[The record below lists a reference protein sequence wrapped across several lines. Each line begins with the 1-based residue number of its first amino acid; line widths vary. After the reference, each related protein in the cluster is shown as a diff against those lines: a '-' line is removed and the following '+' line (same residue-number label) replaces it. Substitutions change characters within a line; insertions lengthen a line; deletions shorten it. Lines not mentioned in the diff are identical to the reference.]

1 MELLPPYPFYAA
13 TTAITHGER
22 VSSLCPF
29 VLFCSGGATSLVPS
43 PLITFGYPG
52 YVNSVWVWGG
62 FLVRRWN
69 LQDKAG
75 AVPILQFIWHI
86 RPFRFGSALRV
97 VLVNNY
103 LASLYLSI
111 THNKCLFCGIPPFLF
126 VLLHHDRNASF
137 TRRNTFT
144 TTSSILGAFLQYVV
158 YAEAE

>member
-1 MELLPPYPFYAA
+1 MELAPLPLLCCHNCI
-13 TTAITHGER
+13 TAISHACPSQGELA
-22 VSSLCPF
+22 VPVCI
-29 VLFCSGGATSLVPS
+29 VLLRRRYLIGTPA
-43 PLITFGYPG
+43 LITFGYPG

-97 VLVNNY
+97 VLVNN

-111 THNKCLFCGIPPFLF
+111 THNKCLFCGIPPFLRSSSRQKR
-126 VLLHHDRNASF
+126 LLYHDVIN
-137 TRRNTFT
+137 
-144 TTSSILGAFLQYVV
+144 LH
-158 YAEAE
+158 